1 MATKQPSSFTELHG
15 NSRRPGRFSLLFMEH
30 GEYMLSDLSVVRFDV
45 PEATGSWV
53 QAVRTNGRLKVCTRG
68 LVFEPAAGARA
79 PIVRVAR
86 RDRDVAAA
94 RAARARAAGAH
105 GDIAARTAVRTAVSA
120 RDQYGAAGTAAHA
133 SGECVAPPHP
143 RWTVVDVIS
152 SVRDGFELRLVG
164 QVGRGAWLVGEND
177 RYQPM
182 TPVDSPLP
190 HC

>member
-79 PIVRVAR
+79 PIVRWPFRAMPKPGPRSVELQAGSAAALGVDPRSLFSFRSRTAVDLESGGRVGSHAR
-86 RDRDVAAA
+86 R
-94 RAARARAAGAH
+94 AG
-105 GDIAARTAVRTAVSA
+105 AARTTNGLA
-120 RDQYGAAGTAAHA
+120 
-133 SGECVAPPHP
+133 
-143 RWTVVDVIS
+143 
-152 SVRDGFELRLVG
+152 
-164 QVGRGAWLVGEND
+164 
-177 RYQPM
+177 QP
-182 TPVDSPLP
+182 
-190 HC
+190 